1 MTSEID
7 VSRTNEFQRRRKLRL
22 QQVREQSKDIAKKI
36 RQRAKVE
43 KLRHVINVDAKKEK
57 DYFDLQEKLVGRLE
71 QLYSQ
76 SLENVGAG
84 HKDASNIKEADNE
97 QKKDLS
103 KLRGR
108 EAVAELRKRKQE
120 KLDEQ
125 KKILDR
131 KLQAREAANEIS
143 REKGVL
149 LSKTLGSKSADN
161 LQSNNI
167 DVCSDNIEKDKN
179 TDKPKNS
186 EDTNIAKNDMGTQW
200 EGDEPGNEWAP
211 CIPALSLPNDKD
223 SLKDSGHERDKAD
236 HNKRINLFALSDEM
250 PSSLRGGPSSTVM
263 NVPQQKPSMTL
274 ISEYLQS
281 RSLRLREN
289 EPVTSTKKTDDLQSI
304 KQTILRSRSSRPDVS
319 VKSDKSKRERVNT
332 LNKKNS
338 VSMYNHSTRDTHEII
353 YNKDKLVV
361 REQNAADDDAYIK
374 ALKESSI
381 AQDVENKQL
390 EIKKQEMRNKVAM
403 TKERVDKEYKDT
415 LAFLNTLSKETTSRT
430 QKIAYMDSE
439 RQEMQKEKH
448 QKKLQDEFRRIER
461 ECKRNCKHTRNQS
474 ISINKSR
481 CKSRSPDK
489 FDNNNDALPRNFQYD
504 WMPVPESDGMYA
516 VHTIPST
523 ANPKSSNTVKF
534 NDIDTYHE
542 YRSRHKHTPP
552 TKEGSKDRERKR
564 VVETVIIEQNSNE
577 STDASSVISDTSS
590 MEQGYKTRTDKDRS
604 DDPGLSDGDRIVI
617 YKILDSKRDKKC
629 RSDKKSKAINKIF
642 KSLSTT
648 EKANKVENKERSQ
661 QQEQRNVTDKLE
673 CSDLDN
679 LNEGIYK
686 VSENGDNIASMYF
699 TESNRNTSTYK
710 VPDATQKLR
719 ESNSSKHDKIL
730 NGFEPS
736 KDNNVTQ
743 SRNRHSC
750 SGCKCAC
757 SNTYQPQTSAATS
770 TSSFQTAT
778 NDKAPHGISDDGFLK
793 IINDGHQDAGK
804 FYIGASGFLKD
815 NNYEVVIQLKKKET
829 DKLEGKSQELNV
841 NVIDDSPPLP
851 PPPPPSHVLSKV
863 DTEVQS
869 SFCNNLKESSA
880 QTSVN
885 KELTTEN
892 EILLHSKSEPILVT
906 KAAEQSTSQR
916 NALVGDKDTN
926 NKSDTVVDKGI
937 HTSFHD
943 SFAIPEN
950 VTKVD
955 PVSRPATSTYT
966 QTSFSSPNSRPVFMH
981 MTSSTS
987 TAYMSPPEVIIPRFL
1002 KENRSPSNTA
1012 DLLINDNF
1020 SKLNERGCS
1029 KQNKHC
1035 KWKHQTR
1042 NISTEKVR
1050 KCQSRHICS
1059 TTDTPPNTAHSYD
1072 YNGSWSENV
1081 ESEKY
1086 THTLHGKKCRK
1097 SNKYKNNFSLHK
1109 SSSKLICG
1117 SNSTAV
1123 LSKKNIKKISNI
1135 HQLSSTKSGF
1145 NPVVQQY
1152 VNKLLLLNKESLK
1165 AIQVVNQECSAVDT
1179 PGSSIIYNP
1188 LNTDSKD
1195 LPIQNQISLEQIKI
1209 MLEQQIFQEQ
1219 HKRQQKYFE
1228 IPPKFMFR
1236 LPRKKPVHKVKS
1248 LNISKRFL
1256 RNRQFQDI
1264 QRESKV
1270 RLEKCNK
1277 AESSSSSAKVSSTKQ
1292 LYLNKDKDASDVLI
1306 TKNKNRSSSPTPRN
1320 TKNYA
1325 SGSINNVG
1333 KPTTRQKE
1341 PLFQASSHYSSDGTH
1356 CSKEDYKL
1364 HLDRCTIT
1372 PMTSDSEQKLR
1383 KVKNTSHNPPTDIST
1398 QTSGIDSEINFM
1410 KLAENK
1416 LQNMEKI
1423 ADLTDK
1429 CTKRLSNLAKVL
1441 EEVRRNKSLVYSH
1454 LSNSDTTSDSE
1465 NKNIKR
1471 NENIPEILSKDNI
1484 LTNVP
1489 KAPLKFPEKDK
1500 IDEDNYVPLLGDIP
1514 KPLTPSTLSL
1524 STISEKS
1531 NLPTTI
1537 KPDQTKM
1544 KARPPPALTRVN
1556 LKNVQD
1562 FYAAPHELST
1572 VIEVDSPMSI
1582 KQKNHSSRREISQ
1595 ELPCKINE
1603 DDNEKQLNKRY
1614 ETHTTNETGLDLVD
1628 SKGNSSK
1635 RPSSSDSADNAKI
1648 QMMDMKLFNDIMLK
1662 PFLSLQEYAKQC
1674 DVHIDEGSNIEEVFK
1689 DEHIQEEL
1697 SSLHSDG
1704 SLPDVISEL
1713 IKRKIITEP
1722 FKFDTASHVN
1732 STSMSSESSLS
1743 LLALSKI
1750 RKERKKINKFAVN
1763 KENMAETSETL
1774 SISSNPDL
1782 ENAFQKLGMGWASS
1796 TLKKTKER
1804 LALSS
1809 SSNTSSS
1816 SLSHLKFKSF
1826 NKELPT
1832 ITTESTISEQNDSNK
1847 NTGQP
1852 RKMVDNSKN
1861 AEQQTSLINSMT
1873 VKEFLT
1879 NELAKKIIFTNKS
1892 NKTGDDEFVSLYETK
1907 MPEEIKNTT
1916 EMCEDDK
1923 SLASQSNNR
1932 ARTST
1937 PVQIYKSNTY
1947 QSSSSTNTS
1956 NGLFSNADEL
1966 SSVKVTSTSIRNHS
1980 TSDKEDLTIPN
1991 YSLKRKGLSDCS
2003 KSE

>member
-84 HKDASNIKEADNE
+84 HKDASNVKETDTE

-131 KLQAREAANEIS
+131 KLQAREIANEIS

-179 TDKPKNS
+179 TDNLKDSN
-186 EDTNIAKNDMGTQW
+186 ETNIAKNDMGTQW
-200 EGDEPGNEWAP
+200 EGDELVNEWAP
-211 CIPALSLPNDKD
+211 CVPALSLPNDKD
-223 SLKDSGHERDKAD
+223 SLKDSGHDREKSD

-250 PSSLRGGPSSTVM
+250 PSSLRGGPSSTAM
-263 NVPQQKPSMTL
+263 NIPPQKPSMTL

-289 EPVTSTKKTDDLQSI
+289 EPVSSTKKTDDLQSI
-304 KQTILRSRSSRPDVS
+304 KQTILKSRSSRPDVS
-319 VKSDKSKRERVNT
+319 GKSDKSKSERDNV
-332 LNKKNS
+332 LNRKAS
-338 VSMYNHSTRDTHEII
+338 VTMYNHSTRDTREVL
-353 YNKDKLVV
+353 YNKDKLVI
-361 REQNAADDDAYIK
+361 REQNAADDDAYTK

-381 AQDVENKQL
+381 IEDVESKEL
-390 EIKKQEMRNKVAM
+390 DKKKQEMRNKVAM
-403 TKERVDKEYKDT
+403 TKEKVDKEYKDT
-415 LAFLNTLSKETTSRT
+415 LAFLNTLSKDTTSRT

-439 RQEMQKEKH
+439 RQQMQKEKH
-448 QKKLQDEFRRIER
+448 QKKMQEEFRRIER
-461 ECKRNCKHTRNQS
+461 ECKRSCKHTRNQ
-474 ISINKSR
+474 SR

-489 FDNNNDALPRNFQYD
+489 FDNNNDVLPRNFQYD
-504 WMPVPESDGMYA
+504 WMPVPESDGKYA

-523 ANPKSSNTVKF
+523 ANAKSNNTVKF
-534 NDIDTYHE
+534 NDVDTYHE

-552 TKEGSKDRERKR
+552 TKEGSKDKERKR
-564 VVETVIIEQNSNE
+564 VVETVVIEQNSNE
-577 STDASSVISDTSS
+577 STDASSVISDASS
-590 MEQGYKTRTDKDRS
+590 MEQDDKTRTEDHS
-604 DDPGLSDGDRIVI
+604 DEPRLSDGDRIVI
-617 YKILDSKRDKKC
+617 YKILDSKRDKK
-629 RSDKKSKAINKIF
+629 SKNDKKTKAINKIF
-642 KSLSTT
+642 RSLSIT
-648 EKANKVENKERSQ
+648 EKAKKDEVRERSQ
-661 QQEQRNVTDKLE
+661 ELKENNVTDKHE
-673 CSDLDN
+673 QSALDN
-679 LNEGIYK
+679 LKEGIYK
-686 VSENGDNIASMYF
+686 VSDNGDNIASMYF
-699 TESNRNTSTYK
+699 TEGNRDTSTSK
-710 VPDATQKLR
+710 VPDTTQR
-719 ESNSSKHDKIL
+719 IQESNSSKHDKTQ

-736 KDNNVTQ
+736 KDNDAAQ
-743 SRNRHSC
+743 SRNQHSC

-757 SNTYQPQTSAATS
+757 SHANQPQSSAATS

-778 NDKAPHGISDDGFLK
+778 NDKAPRGLTDDGFLK
-793 IINDGHQDAGK
+793 IINDGQHDAGK

-815 NNYEVVIQLKKKET
+815 DNYEVVIQLKKKET
-829 DKLEGKSQELNV
+829 EKLEGKSQEVNV
-841 NVIDDSPPLP
+841 NVVDDSA
-851 PPPPPSHVLSKV
+851 PPPPSNIISKV

-869 SFCNNLKESSA
+869 SFCNNLKESAA
-880 QTSVN
+880 QTSIN
-885 KELTTEN
+885 KEITTGDK
-892 EILLHSKSEPILVT
+892 ILSQSKSEPVLVT
-906 KAAEQSTSQR
+906 RAASSEQLKSHEKT
-916 NALVGDKDTN
+916 LDGDIDNN
-926 NKSDTVVDKGI
+926 NKSDTAVDKSI

-943 SFAIPEN
+943 SFAIPEH

-987 TAYMSPPEVIIPRFL
+987 TAYMSPPELIMPRFL
-1002 KENRSPSNTA
+1002 KHHSPSNTA
-1012 DLLINDNF
+1012 DLLISDNYN
-1020 SKLNERGCS
+1020 KLNEQGCK

-1035 KWKHQTR
+1035 KSKHSR
-1042 NISTEKVR
+1042 SISTENVR
-1050 KCQSRHICS
+1050 KCQSKHICS
-1059 TTDTPPNTAHSYD
+1059 TTDTPPNTAHSCD

-1086 THTLHGKKCRK
+1086 THVTHSKKCRK
-1097 SNKYKNNFSLHK
+1097 SHKYKNNVTLHK
-1109 SSSKLICG
+1109 SSSKFVCD
-1117 SNSTAV
+1117 SNSNAV
-1123 LSKKNIKKISNI
+1123 LSNKNIQKLSNT
-1135 HQLSSTKSGF
+1135 HQFSSTRGGF

-1152 VNKLLLLNKESLK
+1152 VNKLLTLNKESLK
-1165 AIQVVNQECSAVDT
+1165 AIQVVNQDCSTVDT

-1188 LNTDSKD
+1188 SNTAGKG
-1195 LPIQNQISLEQIKI
+1195 LPIQNQISLEQIKM
-1209 MLEQQIFQEQ
+1209 MLEQQIIREQE
-1219 HKRQQKYFE
+1219 KRQQKYFE
-1228 IPPKFMFR
+1228 MPPKYIFR

-1248 LNISKRFL
+1248 FNISKRIL
-1256 RNRQFQDI
+1256 KNKNVQNV
-1264 QRESKV
+1264 STV
-1270 RLEKCNK
+1270 RHEKYNK
-1277 AESSSSSAKVSSTKQ
+1277 AESSSSSTKVSSSKQ
-1292 LYLNKDKDASDVLI
+1292 LHLNKNESDVLV
-1306 TKNKNRSSSPTPRN
+1306 TKPKNRSSSPTPRK
-1320 TKNYA
+1320 TKNYD
-1325 SGSINNVG
+1325 SSSINNAS
-1333 KPTTRQKE
+1333 KPRKKE
-1341 PLFQASSHYSSDGTH
+1341 TLFQHVSNYSSDGTH

-1372 PMTSDSEQKLR
+1372 PMTSDSERRQR
-1383 KVKNTSHNPPTDIST
+1383 KVKNTSQNLPTDIST

-1410 KLAENK
+1410 KQAENK

-1465 NKNIKR
+1465 SKNIKIK
-1471 NENIPEILSKDNI
+1471 E
-1484 LTNVP
+1484 NVP
-1489 KAPLKFPEKDK
+1489 ELLPKDIIRVPKVPLNFHEKEK
-1500 IDEDNYVPLLGDIP
+1500 IDGDNYVPLLGDIP

-1531 NLPTTI
+1531 NLPTNST
-1537 KPDQTKM
+1537 DQTKV

-1562 FYAAPHELST
+1562 FYAIPHELST
-1572 VIEVDSPMSI
+1572 VLEVDSPMSL
-1582 KQKNHSSRREISQ
+1582 KQKNQSSRREISQ
-1595 ELPCKINE
+1595 EIPCKSNE
-1603 DDNEKQLNKRY
+1603 DDNDKQINKI
-1614 ETHTTNETGLDLVD
+1614 NDTGLDLVD
-1628 SKGNSSK
+1628 SKGDSSK
-1635 RPSSSDSADNAKI
+1635 RHSSSDSADNAKI

-1662 PFLSLQEYAKQC
+1662 PFLSLHDYAKQC
-1674 DVHIDEGSNIEEVFK
+1674 DVRIDEGSNIEEVFK
-1689 DEHIQEEL
+1689 EDHIQEEL
-1697 SSLHSDG
+1697 SSLHSDS

-1713 IKRKIITEP
+1713 LKRKIITEP

-1750 RKERKKINKFAVN
+1750 RKERKKINKLAMN

-1782 ENAFQKLGMGWASS
+1782 ENAFQKL
-1796 TLKKTKER
+1796 E
-1804 LALSS
+1804 
-1809 SSNTSSS
+1809 
-1816 SLSHLKFKSF
+1816 H
-1826 NKELPT
+1826 
-1832 ITTESTISEQNDSNK
+1832 NDSNK
-1847 NTGQP
+1847 KVRQP
-1852 RKMVDNSKN
+1852 RSVIDNSKN
-1861 AEQQTSLINSMT
+1861 AEQQTSLVNSMT

-1879 NELAKKIIFTNKS
+1879 NELAKKITFTNKS
-1892 NKTGDDEFVSLYETK
+1892 NKGDDEFVSLYETK

-1916 EMCEDDK
+1916 EICEDEK

-1937 PVQIYKSNTY
+1937 PVQIYKANTY